1 MQLKLTKKQIQ
12 IIKYVEQEHL
22 PNLIISETSRA
33 LNLEDS
39 LLESLED
46 RLTRMA
52 NLNSAIARILTKI
65 VTKKSLPVL
74 GGAHNPPTQ
83 IRPLPASPLTTP
95 LPVSGGGYTLFKWTS
110 SKYKNPEAI
119 HKILADLGLEI
130 EDDWI
135 TCATDLL
142 PIVADQL
149 NRILINNLDTFFD
162 ELDLIKEC
170 EPQN

>member
-22 PNLIISETSRA
+22 PNLILSETSRA
-33 LNLEDS
+33 LNLDDS
-39 LLESLED
+39 LIESLED
-46 RLTRMA
+46 RLTRMV
-52 NLNSAIARILTKI
+52 NLSSAIARILSKI
-65 VTKKSLPVL
+65 VTKKSLSVL

-83 IRPLPASPLTTP
+83 IRPLPASPPTTP

-119 HKILADLGLEI
+119 QKILVDLGLEI
-130 EDDWI
+130 EDGWI

-142 PIVADQL
+142 PILVGQL